1 MRNRLP
7 LLLSITAIALL
18 VTLGTRKVLSLS
30 GPAQIA
36 GGALLLLY
44 LAWLVAEWRIASGER
59 DKGDTRHDR
68 GTLELYAAAR
78 LATALSVVLV
88 PSAAASLPQLVGAL
102 AVFTTGVGL
111 RLYAIRTLGRF
122 YSHRVRQAEGHRIV
136 DTGPYRVLRH
146 PAYTGMLLG
155 HLGLVLFFFNW
166 VSLGLLLCAFV
177 PAVVLRILVEEKMLF
192 QIDGYEGYSR
202 GRKRI
207 VPLVW

>member
-1 MRNRLP
+1 MRNLLP
-7 LLLSITAIALL
+7 LLLSIAAITLL

-30 GPAQIA
+30 GTPRFA
-36 GGALLLLY
+36 GAALLLLY
-44 LAWLVAEWRIASGER
+44 LAWLVAEWRIASGEQA
-59 DKGDTRHDR
+59 KGDTRHDR

-88 PSAAASLPQLVGAL
+88 PSAAAGVPLMLSAL
-102 AVFTTGVGL
+102 GVFVAGVGL

-136 DTGPYRVLRH
+136 DTGPYRLLRH

-166 VSLGLLLCAFV
+166 VSLGLLVCAFV

-192 QIDGYEGYSR
+192 QIEGYEGYSR